1 MIDRYGREINYL
13 RISVTDLCNLRCQY
27 CMPEKGICKK
37 EHKEILKLEDIEKV
51 VQAAAKIGISK
62 IRLTGGEPLVRKGII
77 ELIDNISKV
86 DGIKDIGL
94 TTNGILLKDYAH
106 KLKKAGLSR
115 VNVSID
121 SLDKNK
127 YKEIT
132 RGGNLEDVLEGLR
145 AAKEVGLLPIK
156 LNVVLIGGFNDDEIE
171 EFVNLTI
178 NEDIEV
184 RFIEL
189 MPMGES
195 ASWDKAHFLSNDEI
209 LEKMPQLI
217 SLPFKGQGGVA
228 RYYKLPNSKGKVGLI
243 SSLSNHFCC
252 YCNRIRL
259 TADGKLKPCLHSDL
273 ELDIKDY
280 GENMERFLMDGIIN
294 KPQRHQINNVDYVPV
309 QRNMN
314 QIGG

>member
-1 MIDRYGREINYL
+1 M
-13 RISVTDLCNLRCQY
+13 
-27 CMPEKGICKK
+27 
-37 EHKEILKLEDIEKV
+37 
-51 VQAAAKIGISK
+51 
-62 IRLTGGEPLVRKGII
+62 
-77 ELIDNISKV
+77 
-86 DGIKDIGL
+86 
-94 TTNGILLKDYAH
+94 
-106 KLKKAGLSR
+106 
-115 VNVSID
+115 
-121 SLDKNK
+121 
-127 YKEIT
+127 
-132 RGGNLEDVLEGLR
+132 
-145 AAKEVGLLPIK
+145 LPIK

-314 QIGG
+314 QIGVARNG